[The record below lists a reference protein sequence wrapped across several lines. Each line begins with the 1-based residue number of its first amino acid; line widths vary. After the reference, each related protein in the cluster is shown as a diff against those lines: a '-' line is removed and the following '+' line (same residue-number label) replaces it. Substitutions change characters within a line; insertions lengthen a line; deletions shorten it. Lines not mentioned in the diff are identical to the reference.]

1 MSHNP
6 RAMRGFRK
14 PRWVSALLGGLVLPF
29 DPLLGMVLLVVG
41 LYGRPARPRVIAETP
56 EVVES

>member
-1 MSHNP
+1 
-6 RAMRGFRK
+6 MRGLRK
-14 PRWVSALLGGLVLPF
+14 PRWIGALLGGLVLPF

-41 LYGRPARPRVIAETP
+41 LYGRPARPRVVPP

>member
-1 MSHNP
+1 M
-6 RAMRGFRK
+6 
-14 PRWVSALLGGLVLPF
+14 LGGLVLPF